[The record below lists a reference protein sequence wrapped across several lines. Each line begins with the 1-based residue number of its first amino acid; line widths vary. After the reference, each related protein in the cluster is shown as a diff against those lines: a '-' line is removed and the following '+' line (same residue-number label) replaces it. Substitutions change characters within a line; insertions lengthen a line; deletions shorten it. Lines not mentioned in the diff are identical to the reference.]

1 MSEHCGISTSEER
14 TWDAATLAFRLLDQ
28 RVERDVQQEV
38 DLPLTYYEL
47 LVLLS
52 KSEHGSLR
60 MSDLAELTHTRA
72 SRISHAVR
80 KLAEAGL
87 VDRVH
92 CEEDRRSWFAVL
104 TDKAR
109 GVLRDAGA
117 RHVVSM
123 RENLFDVLSAE
134 QRDQLLDISRTLL
147 ARLAPESALAR
158 EGVPTREESDAL
170 ARESAGGTGTG
181 TGGGAGHGGAS
192 GAETGT
198 AGGTSGTDTAG
209 AGAGTAGGAAGPGA
223 PEGAGARG

>member
-52 KSEHGSLR
+52 KTEHGSLR

-170 ARESAGGTGTG
+170 AREAGG
-181 TGGGAGHGGAS
+181 GGHR
-192 GAETGT
+192 
-198 AGGTSGTDTAG
+198 AGGTSGTG
-209 AGAGTAGGAAGPGA
+209 ADGGTGGGDRTPGTGTAGGAAGTGA

>member
-147 ARLAPESALAR
+147 ARLAPASALAR

-170 ARESAGGTGTG
+170 AREGAGGAGTGTD
-181 TGGGAGHGGAS
+181 GGAGN
-192 GAETGT
+192 
-198 AGGTSGTDTAG
+198 GGTSGT
-209 AGAGTAGGAAGPGA
+209 GTAGGAAGPGT

>member
-1 MSEHCGISTSEER
+1 MSEHCGISTAEER

-52 KSEHGSLR
+52 KDEHGSLR

-72 SRISHAVR
+72 SRISHAVK

-109 GVLRDAGA
+109 GVLREAGA

-123 RENLFDVLSAE
+123 RENLLDVLSAE

-158 EGVPTREESDAL
+158 EGIPTREESNAL
-170 ARESAGGTGTG
+170 ARSGGTAEAGGTAAVGGTAEVGKAAGTGGTAEAGGTAETGGTAGTG
-181 TGGGAGHGGAS
+181 TPKES
-192 GAETGT
+192 GVLG
-198 AGGTSGTDTAG
+198 
-209 AGAGTAGGAAGPGA
+209 
-223 PEGAGARG
+223 